1 MLSTSVAEGDIALVE
16 ALSRRLPELI
26 AEARELCNYV
36 VIDTAPLGEISDA
49 LRLVGDVDNVI
60 IVTRPGHTNRGHF
73 EVTRDL
79 LHRTAYTPAGFLII
93 GDTAPRTS
101 AYYAYGTPSRELFM
115 TPDDGFAA
123 DPHSLTAAR
132 TREERR
138 PTVEA
143 GERPRRRLAPP
154 PLQAAEWRPLAAA
167 SSSNEKRRLSPPPSS

>member
-79 LHRTAYTPAGFLII
+79 LHRTAYTPPG
-93 GDTAPRTS
+93 S
-101 AYYAYGTPSRELFM
+101 
-115 TPDDGFAA
+115 
-123 DPHSLTAAR
+123 
-132 TREERR
+132 
-138 PTVEA
+138 
-143 GERPRRRLAPP
+143 
-154 PLQAAEWRPLAAA
+154 
-167 SSSNEKRRLSPPPSS
+167 